1 MLMQLTGKKPVTRN
15 KKANENHAMNNDQ
28 QKKTIAIS
36 CDHAG
41 FELKEELK
49 GYLTTKGFVVNDY
62 GPQTADRVDYPDM
75 IHPLA
80 AAIDSGNITQG
91 IIICGSGNGVAMTAN
106 KYPHVRAA
114 LCWNR
119 EIAELAR
126 QHNDAN
132 IISLPA
138 RFISEQVAH
147 ECVDAF
153 LNTAF
158 EGGRHAA
165 RVEKIAIA

>member
-1 MLMQLTGKKPVTRN
+1 
-15 KKANENHAMNNDQ
+15 MNNDQ
-28 QKKTIAIS
+28 QGKKLGIS

-41 FELKEELK
+41 FDMKQVLMEYLRKE
-49 GYLTTKGFVVNDY
+49 GIDVQDF

-80 AAIDSGNITQG
+80 QAVDKGQLSTG

-106 KYPHVRAA
+106 KYPKVRAA

-138 RFISEQVAH
+138 RFITEQVAK
-147 ECVDAF
+147 ECVDVF
-153 LNTAF
+153 LKTSF

-165 RVEKIAIA
+165 RVEKIAIR